1 MEKTGN
7 LEKLIY
13 DCNTA
18 ANLEMFMVNLD
29 GWYRVTSREFR
40 SFNGKRRINN
50 EEYKGVV
57 FHYGTNKRANKSLVE
72 ANKIASHN
80 YKSVR
85 RPGDQLV
92 Y

>member
-7 LEKLIY
+7 TEKLTY
-13 DCNTA
+13 DFNTA
-18 ANLEMFMVNLD
+18 SNLEVWMPNLD

-40 SFNGKRRINN
+40 SFNGKRRING

-80 YKSVR
+80 FKSVR
-85 RPGDQLV
+85 RPGEEFV